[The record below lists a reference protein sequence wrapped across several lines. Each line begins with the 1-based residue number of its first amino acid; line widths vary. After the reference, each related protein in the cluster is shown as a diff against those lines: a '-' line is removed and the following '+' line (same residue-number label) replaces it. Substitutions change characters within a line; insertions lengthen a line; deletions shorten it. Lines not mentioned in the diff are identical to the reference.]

1 MDFAN
6 TVYDPNEPAGSLR
19 SWNDLVD
26 FLEAVGA
33 KNRSD
38 ANRLRYMNIHN
49 PRGCSKAL
57 AHTMV
62 LRDSLRKVFASI
74 EAKKGIPL
82 EWIMAINVVLRS
94 NEGYKRLVRTKAGW
108 DLRFD
113 MRREEPLQVLVCVA
127 RSAAKL
133 IEQGLNAPV
142 RKCGNPNC
150 LLYFYDVSRT
160 RRRRWCS
167 MAICGN
173 RMKVAA
179 YARRNRERKGM
190 QKKLQ

>member
-1 MDFAN
+1 
-6 TVYDPNEPAGSLR
+6 
-19 SWNDLVD
+19 
-26 FLEAVGA
+26 
-33 KNRSD
+33 
-38 ANRLRYMNIHN
+38 MNIHD

-57 AHTMV
+57 AHAKV
-62 LRDSLRKVFASI
+62 LRDSLRKALAAI
-74 EAKKGIPL
+74 EAKKRIPP
-82 EWIMAINVVLRS
+82 EWIMVINVVLRA

-113 MRREEPLQVLVCVA
+113 MRRKEPLQVLVCVA
-127 RSAAKL
+127 RSAAEL

-150 LLYFYDVSRT
+150 ILYFYDVSRT

-179 YARRNRERKGM
+179 YARRYRERRGM
-190 QKKLQ
+190 LKNPQ

>member
-6 TVYDPNEPAGSLR
+6 TVYDPNDPAGALH

-26 FLEAVGA
+26 FLEVVGA
-33 KNRSD
+33 KNRSE
-38 ANRLRYMNIHN
+38 ATRLRAMNIHD
-49 PRGCSKAL
+49 PRGCSKAFANAML
-57 AHTMV
+57 
-62 LRDSLRKVFASI
+62 LRDSLRKVLTAI
-74 EAKKGIPL
+74 EAKKRIPP
-82 EWIMAINVVLRS
+82 EWIVAINAVFRA
-94 NEGYKRLVRTKAGW
+94 NEGYERLVRTKVGW
-108 DLRFD
+108 DLMFD
-113 MRREEPLQVLVCVA
+113 TRREEPLQALVCVA

-150 LLYFYDVSRT
+150 VLYFYDVSRT

-179 YARRNRERKGM
+179 YARRNSERKGM
-190 QKKLQ
+190 LKKPL